1 MEVLNR
7 CRAAAVAGGNDSPAE
22 YGDVAI
28 DASGG
33 AVDLYDAAVSATTD
47 LFESVANFFSGD

>member
-1 MEVLNR
+1 
-7 CRAAAVAGGNDSPAE
+7 VAGGNDSPAE